1 MINNNDELLRTINEI
16 LQRENDVQI
25 QRKKDGYVVL
35 EVSRV
40 IRMANKCS
48 SQNGENMIEYP

>member
-1 MINNNDELLRTINEI
+1 MIKNDDELLKTINEI
-16 LQRENDVQI
+16 LQRGNDVQI

-48 SQNGENMIEYP
+48 SQNEGNMIEYP